1 MFHFSFIL
9 LKVLQNWEKKRKFHL
24 LLMVKMLNFFLQTF
38 TLVLEMLEE
47 VQGLQQHTDNTDEN
61 L

>member
-1 MFHFSFIL
+1 
-9 LKVLQNWEKKRKFHL
+9 
-24 LLMVKMLNFFLQTF
+24 MVKLLHFFLQTF

-61 L
+61 V